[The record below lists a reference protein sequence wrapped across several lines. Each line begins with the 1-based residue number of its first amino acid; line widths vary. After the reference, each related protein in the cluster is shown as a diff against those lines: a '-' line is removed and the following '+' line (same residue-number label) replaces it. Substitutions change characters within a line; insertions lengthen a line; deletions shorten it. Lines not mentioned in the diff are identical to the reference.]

1 MLACGFISADTDPE
15 HLLSEVG
22 DFLLEFGFIAM
33 EAETALGLREAV
45 AERYERLRTL
55 LDDRLGLEPAQETR
69 LLHRRLL
76 AQT

>member
-1 MLACGFISADTDPE
+1 VIFGDALLLLFELADREDERFQGR
-15 HLLSEVG
+15 
-22 DFLLEFGFIAM
+22 IAM

-55 LDDRLGLEPAQETR
+55 LDERLGLEPAQETR